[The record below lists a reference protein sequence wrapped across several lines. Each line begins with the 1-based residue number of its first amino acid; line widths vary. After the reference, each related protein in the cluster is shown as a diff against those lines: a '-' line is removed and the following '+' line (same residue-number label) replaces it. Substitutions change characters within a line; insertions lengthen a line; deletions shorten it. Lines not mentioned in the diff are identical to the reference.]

1 MNNKEAMMPVKYETI
16 LKVNEVQ
23 IELNEFAHEFITQIV
38 ICSVSMLKGGEAVT
52 ELVFNLEG
60 NKPSLIINRRTVP
73 LSAVPRDALVGTF
86 TGMVSSLRGVN
97 RVDKLEIELKAGDL

>member
-1 MNNKEAMMPVKYETI
+1 MPVKYATL

-23 IELNEFAHEFITQIV
+23 IELNEFAHEYITRIV
-38 ICSVSMLKGGEAVT
+38 ICAVSMLKGGAEVK

-60 NKPSLIINRRTVP
+60 NKPNLVINRRTVP
-73 LSAVPRDALVGTF
+73 LSAFPRDALVGTF

-97 RVDKLEIELKAGDL
+97 RVDKLDIELKAGDL